1 MSLQDLPLL
10 IEDLTQNCKIKALK
24 FCFHFYLRKWV
35 AENQGK
41 AYTKQVTDSVI
52 SSAFLYEVNIKNTNI
67 LLYLHEFISRAWNSQ
82 KGNTENLSRL
92 YILNC

>member
-1 MSLQDLPLL
+1 M
-10 IEDLTQNCKIKALK
+10 
-24 FCFHFYLRKWV
+24 

-41 AYTKQVTDSVI
+41 AYTKQAADSVI
-52 SSAFLYEVNIKNTNI
+52 SSVFLYEVNIKNTNI
-67 LLYLHEFISRAWNSQ
+67 LLYLREFISFAWNSL

>member
-52 SSAFLYEVNIKNTNI
+52 SSVFLYEVNIKNTNI
-67 LLYLHEFISRAWNSQ
+67 LLYLREFISPARNSL